1 MTEDY
6 VTRSEVIVLIDE
18 RSIKLTEKVDAI
30 HIDLVKLT
38 ASVGVTM
45 KYIAGGVVVWAFKQ
59 VIELV
64 QTFHH

>member
-1 MTEDY
+1 M
-6 VTRSEVIVLIDE
+6 LIDE

-30 HIDLVKLT
+30 HLDLVRLT
-38 ASVGVTM
+38 AAVGVTM
-45 KYIAGGVVVWAFKQ
+45 KYVAGGVVVWAFKQ